1 MSLPDPSTQVSRP
14 ASRLGRLARAPLAAR
29 LALVCALSGALAGC
43 FQPLYAENSTVG
55 GPALMDKF
63 RDVDVIEIR
72 GRLGNDLRND
82 LIFALTG
89 GSGNPKGAPLQLIV
103 AVDTSASTA
112 IVNSS
117 SGLPE
122 NQVIRV
128 TANWRLVKTTDDLK
142 KPVVV
147 VTTGAASGTATID
160 TSDQRFANYSATM
173 DAEKRAAR
181 SVADQIKAQLGA
193 FFIRNPSVPGSAS

>member
-14 ASRLGRLARAPLAAR
+14 ASRLGRFARAPLAAR

-89 GSGNPKGAPLQLIV
+89 GSGNPKGAPLQLII
-103 AVDTSASTA
+103 AVDTSTSTA

-128 TANWRLVKTTDDLK
+128 TANWRLVKAADDPK
-142 KPVVV
+142 KVVI

-160 TSDQRFANYSATM
+160 TSDQRFANYSATI

-181 SVADQIKAQLGA
+181 GVADQIKAQLGA
-193 FFIRNPSVPGSAS
+193 FFIRNPSAPGSAS

>member
-1 MSLPDPSTQVSRP
+1 MSLPDPSSRMSRP

-29 LALVCALSGALAGC
+29 MALVCALSGALAGC

-82 LIFALTG
+82 LIFAFTG

-103 AVDTSASTA
+103 AVDTSSSTA

-142 KPVVV
+142 KPVVI

-193 FFIRNPSVPGSAS
+193 FFIRNPSVSGSAS

>member
-1 MSLPDPSTQVSRP
+1 MSLPDPSSLAFRP
-14 ASRLGRLARAPLAAR
+14 AAPLLAR
-29 LALVCALSGALAGC
+29 LALVCALAGALAGC
-43 FQPLYAENSTVG
+43 FQPLYAENATVG

-63 RDVDVIEIR
+63 RDVEVVEIR

-82 LIFALTG
+82 LIFALSG
-89 GSGNPKGAPLQLIV
+89 GEGNPKGAPLQLII
-103 AVDTSASTA
+103 AVDTSSSTA

-122 NQVIRV
+122 NQIVRV
-128 TANWRLVKTTDDLK
+128 TANWRLVKADDPK
-142 KPVVV
+142 KKV
-147 VTTGAASGTATID
+147 VTSGAASGTATID
-160 TSDQRFANYSATM
+160 TSDQRFANYSAGI

-193 FFIRNPSVPGSAS
+193 FFIRSPGTPGSAS